1 MASQPSGTAVENSLT
16 GGSILYTDT
25 GQYGVVSSRV
35 LTVYDY
41 LGNLLQTFNMGS
53 NLTATYTFPAD
64 VWLKFVC
71 TVTDNV
77 SGSPWVT
84 TIYVVAQGYYWNAY
98 LEQFNATNCGCNG
111 NNCNL
116 EKSQL
121 SLQAALRFNLAGP
134 AGAASANSSIIMA
147 NYWVNQNIV
156 SQLM

>member
-1 MASQPSGTAVENSLT
+1 MPSTPSGTAVENSLT
-16 GGSILYTDT
+16 GGSIIYTDT
-25 GQYGVVSSRV
+25 GSYGVVSSRI
-35 LTVYDY
+35 LTIYNSA
-41 LGNLLQTFNMGS
+41 GTLLQTINMGS
-53 NLTATYTFPAD
+53 TLTATYTFPAD

-84 TIYVVAQGYYWNAY
+84 TVYIVAQGYYWNAY
-98 LEQFNATNCGCNG
+98 LAQFNATNCGCQG

-121 SLQAALRFNLAGP
+121 SLQAALRFNLAGL
-134 AGAASANSSIIMA
+134 AGAASANACIIMA